1 MKRQEK
7 KAACI
12 FLEHR
17 DFVKEQALR
26 FAPFPGTSEDIFQEV
41 FIEFVSKAEHW
52 DFDEDVRPL
61 LVVLT
66 RRMAARA
73 LDAKKKNLPEK
84 LNQVVEQL
92 CKIAENRQRT
102 LRVGEA
108 SPYEQIRAALKHCL
122 DLLPTRSRTLVD
134 LYYFEKVSTER
145 IAERMILS
153 ANAVYLSIHRVRERL
168 KKCISKTLQQWRET

>member
-7 KAACI
+7 QAACH

-52 DFDEDVRPL
+52 NFDEDVRPL
-61 LVVLT
+61 LVLLT
-66 RRMAARA
+66 RRVAARV
-73 LDAKKKNLPEK
+73 LDAKKKDLPEK

-92 CKIAENRQRT
+92 CKAAENRQRT
-102 LRVGEA
+102 LCVGDT
-108 SPYEQIRAALKHCL
+108 SPYEQIRTALKHCL
-122 DLLPTRSRTLVD
+122 DLLPTRSRTLVN
-134 LYYFEKVSTER
+134 LYYFEKVPTER
-145 IAERMILS
+145 IADRMIIS
-153 ANAVYLSIHRVRERL
+153 VNAVYLSVHRIRERL
-168 KKCISKTLQQWRET
+168 KKCIRRTLQQWRET